1 MNNDVEYIKL
11 SNLQTSHSSHQK
23 LADLYHNIHNF
34 KGSTL
39 LLDFK
44 GVTFISA
51 NQFSVLGCIISGFH
65 LKNPDVEIR
74 IGNISSKLAAIMKV
88 NGFGKHLSYDSL
100 PDKNNTAIPYKIFDV
115 SEIDKFEK
123 YITISIFNR
132 DDLPKMSS
140 GVRDCMI
147 DNILEIF
154 NNVKEHTH
162 SKKLY
167 TCGQFF
173 PSKGLLYFTITDSGE
188 TIPYNVEN
196 YCQKYN
202 INLAEFESS
211 LAWAMQSGNSTRQS
225 GSPGGLG
232 LFLLSDFISLNQGE
246 LYIVS
251 GCETFEQTKRGKRYQ
266 QLSSP
271 FPGTIVTMAFNL
283 SDSSSYCLA
292 SEKTINIIL

>member
-1 MNNDVEYIKL
+1 MNSKITQIKL

-23 LADLYHNIHNF
+23 LTNLYYEMYNF
-34 KGSTL
+34 KGDTL
-39 LLDFK
+39 CLDFED
-44 GVTFISA
+44 VTFISA

-65 LKNPDVEIR
+65 IKNPEVEIR
-74 IGNISSKLAAIMKV
+74 IIHLAPKLSTIMKV
-88 NGFGKHLSYDSL
+88 NGFGRHLSFTAL
-100 PDKNNTAIPYKIFDV
+100 PDKNNTAIPYKIFEV
-115 SEIDKFEK
+115 SEIDEFEK

-162 SKKLY
+162 SKRLY

-202 INLAEFESS
+202 IDLAEFESS
-211 LAWAMQSGNSTRQS
+211 LAWAIQSGNSTRQS
-225 GSPGGLG
+225 GTPGGLG
-232 LFLLSDFISLNQGE
+232 LYLLSDFIGLNQGE

-266 QLSSP
+266 QLSLP

-283 SDSSSYCLA
+283 FDSSSYCLA
-292 SEKTINIIL
+292 SEKTTNIIL